1 MANLLRRQ
9 IRDRIKTDLTGL
21 SYTGANVFVGRVYPI
36 EESKIP
42 CLLIYETSEVIE
54 QGTVSVAGSRTMIST
69 LEVQIEGYVQGAS
82 GEAVL
87 NGLAQIQKEVQVAMA
102 ADTSIGSLAMDSI
115 PTGAEISIS
124 SEGKKPTGSN
134 RTTYSVEYAFAENAP
149 DVPTGTP

>member
-1 MANLLRRQ
+1 MANLLRRR